1 MKICIVGGGTAGW
14 IAALLLSK
22 KTQHNVTV
30 IESSDI
36 PIIGVGEGV
45 TGKFTDLFV
54 DPVLGLDEFEFI
66 QKTKALPKYGIEF
79 VNWRGKNDKFY
90 SPIEGSA
97 TCNLNFDTFLYN
109 CILNDEDISLASLT
123 GHYYKHDIVPWYME
137 NNSLNWKGG
146 RAYHIDAYKVGEYF
160 KEKSIESGTS
170 HIDAKVE
177 NVITKDNDIEKLMLD
192 NKQIIEADFFVDC
205 SGFSQVL
212 MRSVSTDWLD
222 YSRRLPTNSAMIFK
236 VKDDER
242 KKKLYTRATALDN
255 GWVFEI
261 PTRDK
266 IGSGYIFCDEFAD
279 DEMIHKELEFRY
291 NKKIEPIKTIKFQAG
306 RYKDSWKANCLSL
319 GLSSVFIEPL
329 QATSLHISLN
339 QIDTFIHDFLLDS
352 KENTCNSIAQK
363 KFNEKFA
370 RMTDHLLDFVQ
381 MTYFG
386 GRKDTEFW
394 KFMDKDTSKSIRL
407 LDIVELTKHRLTRK
421 DDFEQ
426 YMGCADQAIWNYTLA
441 GLGYYEKEK
450 IKQVLSNL
458 NFDVDDINSQWQNYH
473 REIEHGIKNN
483 NFLTVEQLND
493 ILKDLETVKIEEIKK
508 LNEV

>member
-1 MKICIVGGGTAGW
+1 MNICVVGGGTAGW
-14 IAALLLSK
+14 IAALMLSK
-22 KTQHNVTV
+22 KTRHNITV
-30 IESSDI
+30 IESSQI
-36 PIIGVGEGV
+36 PIIGVGEGT

-54 DPVLGLDEFEFI
+54 DPALGLDEFEFI
-66 QKTKALPKYGIEF
+66 QKSKALPKYGIEF
-79 VNWRGKNDKFY
+79 VNWRGKSDVFY

-109 CILNDEDISLASLT
+109 AIYNDIDISLASLS
-123 GHYYKHDIVPWYME
+123 GHYYKHNIVPWYME
-137 NNSLNWKGG
+137 NDSLNWKGG

-160 KEKSIESGTS
+160 KEKSIESGVT

-177 NVITKDNDIEKLMLD
+177 QVITKNNEIEKLLLD
-192 NKQIIEADFFVDC
+192 NKEYIQSDFFIDC

-212 MRSVSTDWLD
+212 MSSLSNEWLD
-222 YSRRLPTNSAMIFK
+222 YSRRLPTNSALIYK
-236 VKDDER
+236 IINDVRE
-242 KKKLYTRATALDN
+242 KKMYTRATALDN

-266 IGSGYIFCDEFAD
+266 IGSGYIYSADFATED
-279 DEMIHKELEFRY
+279 LVQKELEIKY

-306 RYKDSWKANCLSL
+306 RYADSWTSNCLSL

-329 QATSLHISLN
+329 QATSLHISIN
-339 QIDTFIHDFLLDS
+339 QIDTFIHDFLLDT
-352 KENTCNSIAQK
+352 KENTCVEIAQK
-363 KFNEKFA
+363 KFNAKFS

-386 GRKDTEFW
+386 GRNDTEFW
-394 KFMDKDTSKSIRL
+394 KFMDKETSKSIRL

-441 GLGYYEKEK
+441 GLGYYSKDK
-450 IKQVLSNL
+450 IKKVLDNL
-458 NFDVDDINSQWQNYH
+458 NFDIDDINQQWSNHHQQ
-473 REIEHGIKNN
+473 IEQGIKES
-483 NFLTVEQLND
+483 NFMTVEELNNT
-493 ILKDLETVKIEEIKK
+493 LKDLENINFEEIKK
-508 LNEV
+508 INEV